1 LRNQRKNRKKRDFL
15 TIIRSQNRQNP
26 VKQPSMCV
34 RSCPLA
40 KSLQNDKNFDLGGSM
55 FYTLVGQ
62 TGILDVPA
70 VLGSLYSGVTV
81 LLAWLIGRE
90 KFQEGSAWG

>member
-1 LRNQRKNRKKRDFL
+1 
-15 TIIRSQNRQNP
+15 
-26 VKQPSMCV
+26 
-34 RSCPLA
+34 
-40 KSLQNDKNFDLGGSM
+40 M